1 MHEFYNSEKAIISI
15 FFISRKIYYKMIKIK
30 LKIRVTFVEFSV
42 MIVCV
47 HGTEL
52 SNKFIFFFRKIVLF
66 RENSF
71 FDA

>member
-1 MHEFYNSEKAIISI
+1 MNFIIVKRRLLAYFLSQK
-15 FFISRKIYYKMIKIK
+15 KIYYKMIKTK

-52 SNKFIFFFRKIVLF
+52 SNKFTFFLEK
-66 RENSF
+66 
-71 FDA
+71 